1 VFSSLEVSQSLFGF
15 LRIYSIQY
23 ELLTKDLHFPD
34 QSDSNLWHLFF
45 FTFTFDRRHRSKR
58 AAGISRLRRLPAFP
72 DKKLKGVSKSSA
84 FSTRRGENKKY

>member
-45 FTFTFDRRHRSKR
+45 LLSQLTVTGD
-58 AAGISRLRRLPAFP
+58 
-72 DKKLKGVSKSSA
+72 D
-84 FSTRRGENKKY
+84 

>member
-45 FTFTFDRRHRSKR
+45 LLSHLI
-58 AAGISRLRRLPAFP
+58 AGTDPGVQPGFQDCGGCQPFRISR
-72 DKKLKGVSKSSA
+72 
-84 FSTRRGENKKY
+84 